1 MSYKLYVNTVDIT
14 ELAGGLSWS
23 SDVDTLGQSLNFEM
37 PFDVDGVLMPK
48 PFINLG
54 DKITLRYNKNIIF
67 LGVVVDED
75 RNGRQP
81 IKFSCFD
88 LAFYLNKNMLTIQF
102 NNMTATQAIQQL
114 CNRVGIKSNIVNIPV
129 NIKKIYKAKAVS
141 EILKDILTI
150 AEEQNGVKYRFEM
163 RGDVLTVFQ
172 WKDIRVN
179 ANVEWISSPT
189 RKLSIENMKN
199 KIEITSGDE
208 KTTKIVA
215 SASDNNSIK
224 KYGLLT
230 HAQTIDEKELG
241 KARTVAANL
250 LKEMNRIQEE
260 SSVSLIGNYE
270 ARAGRIITLSERIT
284 GMNGDYL
291 IKSASH
297 TFNNGIHLMNLN
309 LEVST

>member
-1 MSYKLYVNTVDIT
+1 MTYKLYANTVDIT
-14 ELAGGLSWS
+14 ELAGNLSWS

-48 PFINLG
+48 PFISVG
-54 DKITLRYNKNIIF
+54 DKIALRYNNNEVFFGI
-67 LGVVVDED
+67 VVDED

-81 IKFSCFD
+81 IKYSCFD
-88 LAFYLNKNMLTIQF
+88 LAFYLNKNILTIQF
-102 NNMTATQAIQQL
+102 NSISAHQAIQEL
-114 CNRVGIKSNIVNIPV
+114 CSKVNIKCNVVNIPV
-129 NIKKIYKAKAVS
+129 SIKKIYKAQAVS

-150 AEEQNGVKYRFEM
+150 AEGQNGIKYRFEM
-163 RGDVLTVFQ
+163 RADVLTVYQ
-172 WKDIRVN
+172 WKDIHVTV
-179 ANVEWISSPT
+179 NVEWISNPT
-189 RKLSIENMKN
+189 RKLSISEMKN
-199 KIEITSGDE
+199 RVEIVSGDE
-208 KTTKIVA
+208 KTTKVIA
-215 SASDNNSIK
+215 SASDNNNIR

-230 HAQTIDEKELG
+230 HSQTIDEKELG

-270 ARAGRIITLSERIT
+270 ARAGRIITLNERVT
-284 GMNGDYL
+284 GLRGEYL

-297 TFNNGIHLMNLN
+297 TLNNGIHLMNLN

>member
-1 MSYKLYVNTVDIT
+1 MSYRLYANAVDIT
-14 ELAGGLSWS
+14 HLAGGLTWS
-23 SDVDTLGQSLNFEM
+23 SDVDTLGQSLEFEL

-48 PFINLG
+48 QFVHVG
-54 DKITLRYNKNIIF
+54 DKITLRYDNNIIF
-67 LGVVVDED
+67 LGIVIDED

-81 IKFSCFD
+81 IKYSCFD

-114 CNRVGIKSNIVNIPV
+114 CNRVGIKSNITNIPV
-129 NIKKIYKAKAVS
+129 NIKKIYKAQTVS
-141 EILKDILTI
+141 DILKDILTI
-150 AEEQNGVKYRFEM
+150 AEEQNGIKYRFEM
-163 RGDVLTVFQ
+163 RGDVLAVYQ

-179 ANVEWISSPT
+179 ANVEWISNPT

-199 KIEITSGDE
+199 RIEITSGDE

-215 SASDNNSIK
+215 SVSDDNNIR

-230 HAQTIDEKELG
+230 HAQTIDEKELR

-250 LKEMNRIQEE
+250 LKEMNRIQEDN
-260 SSVSLIGNYE
+260 SVSLIGNYE
-270 ARAGRIITLSERIT
+270 ARAGRIITLNERIT

-297 TFNNGIHLMNLN
+297 TYNNGIHLMNLN